1 MAAHRDADSPAFV
14 KELQSQ
20 GSISFWHL
28 LVNQRVI
35 TQEVLHHH
43 YEGSGT
49 DKDPYIVSWLPIDP
63 RDPMQFSM
71 TRKAV
76 ITFMTAIATFVISL
90 SSSAY
95 SGSIQGIIDQF
106 DIAREV
112 ATLGLS
118 LFVFGFA
125 VGPLLWAP
133 LSETMGRQIPFFIS
147 FLALS
152 LFLAGCACAQNIQT
166 LLVLRFFGGAF
177 GSSPLT
183 NAGGVIS
190 DMFVSRQRGLALL
203 LFASTPYL
211 GIIFSSTDMYSSR
224 SCVLIKSPGPAL
236 GPIIGGFLGMNAG
249 WRWVEGFLAV
259 CAGLAWISMA
269 FFVPETYA
277 PVLLRKRAA
286 ELSIMTGKHYRS
298 KLDIERG
305 NIPMSNRLRIAF
317 SRPWVLLFSEPIVL
331 LLTFYAALIYG
342 VLYMLFEAIPIV
354 YEDKRGWNAGVGG
367 LPFLGVMV
375 GVLCGVVYTMKD
387 NKRYIRTQEAHDGF
401 APPEA
406 RLPPCMT
413 SAVTIPIGLFWF
425 AWTNSPSIHWICS
438 VAALVPFGFGLLLIY
453 MGIVNYLIDSYTIY
467 SASVLAG
474 MSVFRYAF
482 GATFPLFSSYMY
494 QGLGIHWA
502 SSVPAFLSVLCMPL
516 PFLFYKYGERIR
528 QRSKYAAIS
537 QKRLDALRQTSISEN
552 TMTQA
557 SNEGV
562 ERQRGMMSTS

>member
-1 MAAHRDADSPAFV
+1 MAAHHGSSSP
-14 KELQSQ
+14 ELAKGVLLPTSM
-20 GSISFWHL
+20 SFWRL
-28 LVNQRVI
+28 LIDQRVV
-35 TQEVLHHH
+35 TQEVLNHY

-49 DKDPYIVSWLPIDP
+49 DQDPYVVSWLPIDP
-63 RDPMQFSM
+63 RNPMQFSM
-71 TRKAV
+71 ARKAV

-95 SGSIQGIIDQF
+95 SGSIQGIIDEF
-106 DIAREV
+106 RIAREV

-166 LLVLRFFGGAF
+166 LLILRFLGGAF

-211 GIIFSSTDMYSSR
+211 G
-224 SCVLIKSPGPAL
+224 PAL
-236 GPIIGGFLGMNAG
+236 GPIIGGFLGTNAG

-269 FFVPETYA
+269 LFVPETYA

-286 ELSIMTGKHYRS
+286 ELSALTGKRYES

-305 NIPMSNRLRIAF
+305 KIPVTQRLKTAF

-354 YEDKRGWNAGVGG
+354 YEEKRGWSAGIGG

-375 GVLCGVVYTMKD
+375 GVLCGVVYTVQD
-387 NKRYIRTQEAHDGF
+387 NKRYIRAQEAHEGF

-425 AWTNSPSIHWICS
+425 AWTNSPSIHWLCS
-438 VAALVPFGFGLLLIY
+438 VAALIPFGFGLLLIY

-494 QGLGIHWA
+494 EGLGIHWA
-502 SSVPAFLSVLCMPL
+502 SSIPAFLSVLCMPL
-516 PFLFYKYGERIR
+516 PFLFYKYGDRIR
-528 QRSKYAAIS
+528 QRCKYAALS

-552 TMTQA
+552 KTTKPA
-557 SNEGV
+557 E
-562 ERQRGMMSTS
+562 

>member
-1 MAAHRDADSPAFV
+1 MAAHSGAHSSEVA

-20 GSISFWHL
+20 SYISFWRL
-28 LVNQRVI
+28 LIDQRVV
-35 TQEVLHHH
+35 TPEVLHHN

-49 DKDPYIVSWLPIDP
+49 DEDPYVVSWLPIDP
-63 RDPMQFSM
+63 RNPMQFSM
-71 TRKAV
+71 ARKAV

-95 SGSIQGIIDQF
+95 SGSIQGIIDEFQ
-106 DIAREV
+106 IAREV
-112 ATLGLS
+112 ATIGLS

-125 VGPLLWAP
+125 VAP
-133 LSETMGRQIPFFIS
+133 LSESMGRQIPFFIS

-166 LLVLRFFGGAF
+166 LLVLRFLGGAF

-211 GIIFSSTDMYSSR
+211 GIILRCDIFCRSS
-224 SCVLIKSPGPAL
+224 VLIGLPGPAL
-236 GPIIGGFLGMNAG
+236 GPIIGGFLGMKAG

-286 ELSIMTGKHYRS
+286 ELSTITGKCYES

-305 NIPMSNRLRIAF
+305 KVPMIKRLKTAF

-354 YEDKRGWNAGVGG
+354 YEEKRGWNAGIGG

-375 GVLCGVVYTMKD
+375 GVLCGVVYTVQD
-387 NKRYIRTQEAHDGF
+387 NKRYIRTQEAHNGF

-425 AWTNSPSIHWICS
+425 AWTNSPSIHWLCS

-474 MSVFRYAF
+474 MSVLRYGF

-494 QGLGIHWA
+494 ERLGIHWA
-502 SSVPAFLSVLCMPL
+502 SSIPAFLSVLCMPL
-516 PFLFYKYGERIR
+516 PFLFYRYGDRIR
-528 QRSKYAAIS
+528 QRCKYAALS
-537 QKRLDALRQTSISEN
+537 QKRSDALRQTSVSEKA
-552 TMTQA
+552 MTEV

-562 ERQRGMMSTS
+562 EKQRGLLASS

>member
-1 MAAHRDADSPAFV
+1 
-14 KELQSQ
+14 
-20 GSISFWHL
+20 
-28 LVNQRVI
+28 
-35 TQEVLHHH
+35 
-43 YEGSGT
+43 
-49 DKDPYIVSWLPIDP
+49 
-63 RDPMQFSM
+63 
-71 TRKAV
+71 
-76 ITFMTAIATFVISL
+76 
-90 SSSAY
+90 
-95 SGSIQGIIDQF
+95 
-106 DIAREV
+106 
-112 ATLGLS
+112 
-118 LFVFGFA
+118 
-125 VGPLLWAP
+125 
-133 LSETMGRQIPFFIS
+133 
-147 FLALS
+147 
-152 LFLAGCACAQNIQT
+152 
-166 LLVLRFFGGAF
+166 
-177 GSSPLT
+177 
-183 NAGGVIS
+183 
-190 DMFVSRQRGLALL
+190 
-203 LFASTPYL
+203 
-211 GIIFSSTDMYSSR
+211 
-224 SCVLIKSPGPAL
+224 
-236 GPIIGGFLGMNAG
+236 MNAG

-259 CAGLAWISMA
+259 CAGLAWIFMA

-298 KLDIERG
+298 KLDSERG
-305 NIPMSNRLRIAF
+305 NIPMSDRLKIAF
-317 SRPWVLLFSEPIVL
+317 SRPWALLFKEPIVL

-354 YEDKRGWNAGVGG
+354 YEEKRGWNAGVGG

-375 GVLCGVVYTMKD
+375 GVFCGVVYTFKD

-406 RLPPCMT
+406 RLPPCMI

-425 AWTNSPSIHWICS
+425 AWTNSPSIHWLCS

-516 PFLFYKYGERIR
+516 PFLFYKYGEQIR
-528 QRSKYAAIS
+528 QRCKYAAIS
-537 QKRLDALRQTSISEN
+537 QKRLEALRQTSISG
-552 TMTQA
+552 TAMTQP

-562 ERQRGMMSTS
+562 EKQRGMMSTS

>member
-1 MAAHRDADSPAFV
+1 MVANNEADPANALDARPQ
-14 KELQSQ
+14 KH
-20 GSISFWHL
+20 ISFWRL
-28 LVNQRVI
+28 LTDQSII
-35 TQEVLHHH
+35 TEEVLHHH

-49 DKDPYIVSWLPIDP
+49 DEDPYVVTWLANDP
-63 RDPMQFSM
+63 RNPMQFSL

-76 ITFMTAIATFVISL
+76 ITFNTAIATFVISL

-95 SGSIQGIIDQF
+95 SGSIEGIVDHF

-112 ATLGLS
+112 GTVGLS

-133 LSETMGRQIPFFIS
+133 LSETIGRQIPFFVS

-152 LFLAGCACAQNIQT
+152 LFSAGCACAQNIHT
-166 LLVLRFFGGAF
+166 LLILRFFGGAF
-177 GSSPLT
+177 GSAPLT

-190 DMFVSRQRGLALL
+190 DMFMARQRGLAML

-211 GIIFSSTDMYSSR
+211 
-224 SCVLIKSPGPAL
+224 GPAL

-259 CAGLAWISMA
+259 IAGLAWICMA
-269 FFVPETYA
+269 FCVPETYA

-286 ELSIMTGKHYRS
+286 ALSSMTGKCYQS
-298 KLDIERG
+298 KLDIDRG
-305 NIPMSNRLRIAF
+305 NISMANRLKTAF
-317 SRPWVLLFSEPIVL
+317 SMPWVLLLREPIVL
-331 LLTFYAALIYG
+331 LLTLYAALIYG
-342 VLYMLFEAIPIV
+342 VLYMLFEALPIV
-354 YEDKRGWNAGVGG
+354 YQEERGWNAGVGG

-375 GVLCGVVYTMKD
+375 GVLCGVIYTMWD
-387 NKRYIRTQEAHDGF
+387 NKRFIRTQGAHNGF

-425 AWTNSPSIHWICS
+425 AWTNSPSIHWMCS

-474 MSVFRYAF
+474 MSVFRYTF
-482 GATFPLFSSYMY
+482 GAVFPLFSTYMY
-494 QGLGIHWA
+494 HGLGIHWA
-502 SSVPAFLSVLCMPL
+502 SSIPAFLSVFCMPL
-516 PFLFYKYGERIR
+516 PFLFYKYGAQIR
-528 QRSKYAAIS
+528 TRCKYAALS
-537 QKRLDALRQTSISEN
+537 QKRLDAIQQIAAAEK
-552 TMTQA
+552 
-557 SNEGV
+557 GV
-562 ERQRGMMSTS
+562 A